1 MLWITAFVLTNI
13 FLDLEPGSAVERVVS
28 EGMVKGWLGAQ
39 PAILGIV
46 AADFIWC
53 FLAISSLFTTMV
65 TVPLLLYGAKW
76 FGLACL
82 LGLLARSLHRAVV
95 GRGVH
100 EVQPPPAPT
109 VWRSFVGAFEL
120 QTARLTELIFFVA
133 VLSVFT
139 GSRVG
144 WADRLVQF
152 GFFAVAL
159 EWPVFTLYAFAASK
173 AGRGMARRGAKTV
186 GESVA
191 ALALLFA
198 TGMVAPPSLSLSS
211 SRNG

>member
-1 MLWITAFVLTNI
+1 MLWVTAFVLTNI
-13 FLDLEPGSAVERVVS
+13 LLDLAPGSAVERVVS
-28 EGMVKGWLGAQ
+28 EGMAKGWAGAQ

-46 AADFIWC
+46 LADLVWC

-82 LGLLARSLHRAVV
+82 LVLLGRSLHVAVV

-100 EVQPPPAPT
+100 EVMPPPEPGA
-109 VWRSFVGAFEL
+109 WKSFVRAFEL
-120 QTARLTELIFFVA
+120 QTAHASVLIFFLA

-144 WADRLVQF
+144 WEDRLAQF

-159 EWPVFTLYAFAASK
+159 EWPVFTLYAVVAAT
-173 AGRGMARRGAKTV
+173 AGRGMARGGVRTV
-186 GESVA
+186 CEAMA
-191 ALALLFA
+191 ALALLVA
-198 TGMVAPPSLSLSS
+198 TGMVAPPTFSSS